1 MFSTLGPAYARK
13 HDVTPS
19 RTTTKF
25 DPEKAMDPTFLNECS
40 TTTLRF
46 GHSQDRFN
54 KKEL

>member
-40 TTTLRF
+40 TTALRF
-46 GHSQDRFN
+46 GHSQDKFN
-54 KKEL
+54 KKEW